1 MIRSLFNRFNGTTK
15 AINIAFS
22 KAIEQT
28 GAIVDGV
35 TANALK
41 QSALSAVQTAK
52 KIGKYLT
59 DVNGDGKVDAEDIK
73 AAAEKAGI
81 AWNKID
87 PDLKTALV
95 AGGAAGIGINFIPLV
110 GQALAVPAFAVTTAY
125 FFLVAK
131 LRSIGK
137 RDQIEGTKP
146 SPYPSEGRPPA
157 PQIPT
162 PGKPGAA
169 SQ

>member
-1 MIRSLFNRFNGTTK
+1 MLKALLNRFDGTTK
-15 AINIAFS
+15 AVNAAFR

-28 GAIVDGV
+28 GAVVDSD
-35 TANALK
+35 TAKSLET
-41 QSALSAVQTAK
+41 SAISATQTAK

-73 AAAEKAGI
+73 AAAQKAGI

-87 PDLKTALV
+87 PDLKSALV
-95 AGGAAGIGINFIPLV
+95 AGGAAGIGINFVPFV

-131 LRSIGK
+131 LRNIGK
-137 RDQIEGTKP
+137 RDQ
-146 SPYPSEGRPPA
+146 SESNRSSQDHTPPRN
-157 PQIPT
+157 P
-162 PGKPGAA
+162 
-169 SQ
+169 